1 MLLDSHRRI
10 HCHRVERGRGLLAS
24 STMVGNHEHARLS
37 AFAPNL
43 PLARAVKLVGT
54 DPRGRD
60 ALLVSG
66 GHWDCS
72 VCVSVAHGSGGM
84 RHRLRYHSDVV
95 TSVAVSSDRKYLMS
109 GSLDSTSLL
118 WALGEGGLAAAL
130 HSGTLQHQ
138 HPTHVLRGHSAAV
151 LSVALSS
158 TLRVAAS
165 GSRDGSTALYTL
177 RDGKRAR
184 VLREPGGAAIEHLL
198 LCDSGHIVV
207 AAAAGSRV
215 HLFTLNGLLVWSWA
229 ITGAGVSAVE
239 LSPCGTALLCGF
251 DDGSLGAWRLHDR
264 RPLVQYVSAPAPI
277 VCLSPAEGGLLVGTS
292 RSDLVIYPLQWA
304 TADAVHVDSVG
315 MHSAGSSRDRDEH
328 ASVSAPVRSVR
339 L

>member
-1 MLLDSHRRI
+1 
-10 HCHRVERGRGLLAS
+10 
-24 STMVGNHEHARLS
+24 MVGAWC
-37 AFAPNL
+37 AAQ
-43 PLARAVKLVGT
+43 V
-54 DPRGRD
+54 
-60 ALLVSG
+60 
-66 GHWDCS
+66 
-72 VCVSVAHGSGGM
+72 
-84 RHRLRYHSDVV
+84 
-95 TSVAVSSDRKYLMS
+95 
-109 GSLDSTSLL
+109 
-118 WALGEGGLAAAL
+118 AAA
-130 HSGTLQHQ
+130 
-138 HPTHVLRGHSAAV
+138 A
-151 LSVALSS
+151 
-158 TLRVAAS
+158 
-165 GSRDGSTALYTL
+165 GSRVHDMHAYAHAYAHAHTH
-177 RDGKRAR
+177 
-184 VLREPGGAAIEHLL
+184 AAQ
-198 LCDSGHIVV
+198 V

-277 VCLSPAEGGLLVGTS
+277 VCVSPAEGGLLVGTS